1 MRTGNVEGREIM
13 NTIANADFLDQE
25 MFSKL
30 VQTRTRVFFLIFYI
44 QVLGTRDDLETCIF
58 KFLEQEIFLN
68 LVHTNS

>member
-68 LVHTNS
+68 LVHTSS